1 MRCDASI
8 NQTPTLRKQNIF
20 AINCLRNAKACAMIR
35 SVDSDNNQ
43 TEETNM
49 SIENA
54 ILELAAAIRYAA
66 DKNTVPVLGNSL
78 GHASAIATLK
88 TDEALLAEME
98 KAATKVET
106 DAKAKQE
113 KVMALVEAD
122 RKSAAKQAVADAL
135 AKAEAEK
142 KAKVEE
148 DDQLAGDPLD
158 TASLD
163 WDKDVR
169 PALLAVGKDRDAL
182 VKLMAKYDVPKGGK
196 APNEKWADLLAEANA
211 IVAARG

>member
-1 MRCDASI
+1 
-8 NQTPTLRKQNIF
+8 
-20 AINCLRNAKACAMIR
+20 
-35 SVDSDNNQ
+35 
-43 TEETNM
+43 M

-98 KAATKVET
+98 KAVTKVET
-106 DAKAKQE
+106 DAKAEQK
-113 KVMALVEAD
+113 KVMALVEAE
-122 RKSAAKQAVADAL
+122 RKAASAGGAKAAIEQALADA
-135 AKAEAEK
+135 K
-142 KAKVEE
+142 KAKESE
-148 DDQLAGDPLD
+148 TATQNAQSQDAGQDSDDPLGAAVD
-158 TASLD
+158 PLD

-182 VKLMAKYDVPKGGK
+182 VKLMGKYDVPKGGK
-196 APNEKWADLLAEANA
+196 APAEKWADLLAEANA
-211 IVAARG
+211 IVVARG

>member
-1 MRCDASI
+1 
-8 NQTPTLRKQNIF
+8 
-20 AINCLRNAKACAMIR
+20 MIR

-66 DKNTVPVLGNSL
+66 DKTAGGTSN
-78 GHASAIATLK
+78 IAKLIENVTSGGGAPLI
-88 TDEALLAEME
+88 TTIEQDVA
-98 KAATKVET
+98 KVET
-106 DAKAKQE
+106 DAKAEQK
-113 KVMALVEAD
+113 KVMAAVEAD

-142 KAKVEE
+142 AKPVVEE
-148 DDQLAGDPLD
+148 DDPLD
-158 TASLD
+158 AAPLD

-182 VKLMAKYDVPKGGK
+182 VKLMGKYEVPKGGK
-196 APNEKWADLLAEANA
+196 APAEKWADLLAEANA